1 MSTETVQKTFNSL
14 ACIYIYVYIYLYQKV
29 YMYIYVYV
37 YICICRYI
45 YVYICIY
52 ILIYK
57 YICMQIR
64 TSSAGRLGA
73 QRFVAAR
80 NYSRDGQVVC
90 SDEARNWALLWLY
103 RALLCLYRSLLWLY
117 RALFGYPL
125 SCRVLYGWVC
135 QGARAAP
142 PQNFD
147 HALPVYSLSEGFL
160 GSNDVVKSL
169 EFLQSLH
176 FGRHE
181 NMSHLIM
188 LGPLLFILASSRESL
203 FS

>member
-1 MSTETVQKTFNSL
+1 
-14 ACIYIYVYIYLYQKV
+14 
-29 YMYIYVYV
+29 
-37 YICICRYI
+37 
-45 YVYICIY
+45 
-52 ILIYK
+52 
-57 YICMQIR
+57 MQIR

-90 SDEARNWALLWLY
+90 SDEARNWALLWLYRALLCLYRSLLWLY